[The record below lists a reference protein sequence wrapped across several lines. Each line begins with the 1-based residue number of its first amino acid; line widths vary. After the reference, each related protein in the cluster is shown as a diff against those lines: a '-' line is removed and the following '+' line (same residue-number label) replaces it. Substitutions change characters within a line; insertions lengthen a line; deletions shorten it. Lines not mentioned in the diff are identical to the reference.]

1 MAATDTETVA
11 KAYIQ
16 AVGAHDTEALEN
28 LLDDQVRAEFAGS
41 TSDKEAWL
49 TALKRLMPALVRNE
63 LREVFTAGDRACVVY
78 DFVTDTSAGAVR
90 CVELLTVADGRV
102 TQIELLL
109 DRAAFAPVNA
119 ELAERAK
126 R

>member
-1 MAATDTETVA
+1 MAGTDTETVA

-16 AVGAHDTEALEN
+16 AVGAHDPEALEK

-63 LREVFTAGDRACVVY
+63 LREVFSAGDRACVVY

-90 CVELLTVADGRV
+90 CVELLTVADGRI

-126 R
+126 Q

>member
-1 MAATDTETVA
+1 MAGTDTETVA

-16 AVGAHDTEALEN
+16 AVGAHDPDALDA
-28 LLDDQVRAEFAGS
+28 LLDDQLRAEFAGT

-63 LREVFTAGDRACVVY
+63 LREVFADGQRACVVY

-90 CVELLTVADGRV
+90 CVELLTVVEGRI
-102 TQIELLL
+102 TQVELLL

-119 ELAERAK
+119 ELAERAT

>member
-1 MAATDTETVA
+1 MAGTDTETVA

-16 AVGAHDTEALEN
+16 AVGAHDPDALDK
-28 LLDDQVRAEFAGS
+28 LLDDQVRAEFAGA
-41 TSDKEAWL
+41 TSDKEAWVA
-49 TALKRLMPALVRNE
+49 ALQRLMPALVRNE
-63 LREVFTAGDRACVVY
+63 LREVFVDGQRACVVY

-90 CVELLTVADGRV
+90 CVELLTVVDGRI

>member
-16 AVGAHDTEALEN
+16 AVGAHDAEALEN
-28 LLDDQVRAEFAGS
+28 LLDDQVRAEFAGN

-90 CVELLTVADGRV
+90 CVELLTVAGGRV

-126 R
+126 Q

>member
-1 MAATDTETVA
+1 MAGTDTETVA

-16 AVGAHDTEALEN
+16 AVGAHDPEALEK

-63 LREVFTAGDRACVVY
+63 LREVFSAADRACVVY

-90 CVELLTVADGRV
+90 CVELLTVVGGRI

-126 R
+126 Q

>member
-16 AVGAHDTEALEN
+16 AVGAHDPEALEK

-90 CVELLTVADGRV
+90 CVELLTVVDGRI

-126 R
+126 Q